1 MTNDDTVARLHS
13 LTDELTKRLT
23 EAQDVR
29 TRFTKAHDADSWPD
43 MRLAAQRL
51 ADANRTR

>member
-13 LTDELTKRLT
+13 LTDELTERLT